1 MTIAN
6 KITVTRILLIPVFV
20 TLAIYYGASVQ
31 SGTPNL
37 SYRIAALATFALAA
51 LSDGLDGFIARHFN
65 QATRLGRILD
75 PIADKALMLSA
86 ILTLSFAH
94 WPVSLPIWFAVL
106 VIGRDT
112 IILVGIA
119 IIHHLNGKVHIAPHW
134 TSKACTFF
142 QLLCIVWIMLDF
154 RATAPQPILLIG
166 LAGVFT
172 VVSGAVYVFEGIRQL
187 KEQGHTQ
194 AEVEPE

>member
-1 MTIAN
+1 MTVAN

-20 TLAIYYGASVQ
+20 TLAIYYGASVKAEA
-31 SGTPNL
+31 PNIA
-37 SYRIAALATFALAA
+37 YRIAALAIFALAA
-51 LSDGLDGFIARHFN
+51 LSDGLDGFIARHYH

-86 ILTLSFAH
+86 ILTLSFAP

-119 IIHHLNGKVHIAPHW
+119 IIHHLNGKVHMGPHW

-154 RATAPQPILLIG
+154 RTAAPQPILLIG
-166 LAGVFT
+166 LASLFT
-172 VVSGAVYVFEGIRQL
+172 VVSGVVYVLEGIRQL
-187 KEQGHTQ
+187 KEQGHTL
-194 AEVEPE
+194 AETE

>member
-1 MTIAN
+1 MTLAN

-31 SGTPNL
+31 SGEANL
-37 SYRIAALATFALAA
+37 SYRIAALATFGLAA
-51 LSDGLDGFIARHFN
+51 LSDGLDGWIARRFK
-65 QATRLGRILD
+65 QGTRLGQILD

-106 VIGRDT
+106 VIGRDA

-142 QLLCIVWIMLDF
+142 QLLCIVWVMLDF
-154 RATAPQPILLIG
+154 RTSAPQPIPLIG
-166 LAGVFT
+166 LAALFT
-172 VVSGAVYVFEGIRQL
+172 AISGAVYVLEGIRQL
-187 KEQGHTQ
+187 REQGHTL
-194 AEVEPE
+194 AE